1 VDAKGK
7 VSYQDFPCGQA
18 PAIGTP
24 DAARTG
30 AGSPAPADSA
40 ASPVMRQL
48 DAAVKAAIAGRDLP
62 RAKGLAVTAQHWE
75 WIAEA
80 EKEQQAQP
88 VTGRTQAD
96 LRAEKG
102 ASQECRDAR
111 RNYELESRSPEAIE
125 KMKHLMY
132 EACGME
138 APADTRRRHRPDR
151 DRQPA
156 ASLHT
161 QPPDQIRQAR
171 RQAAEV
177 AGASGRCAGAGVD
190 EAYGQIGGWG
200 LGCLRPE
207 AAASYLEKRA
217 FNVKERA
224 HLVGQ
229 RATGNRHGKKVG
241 AGGTAENVLWP
252 CAFLYPACWSV
263 QILAC
268 YPRLKRYR
276 KSQ

>member
-1 VDAKGK
+1 MVKLPLSLLLVLLLVSLAAPSPVCAQGKLHKCVDAKGK

-18 PAIGTP
+18 PGIGTP
-24 DAARTG
+24 DAARSG
-30 AGSPAPADSA
+30 AASPAPADSA

-111 RNYELESRSPEAIE
+111 RNYELESRSPEAPE

-138 APADTRRRHRPDR
+138 ASADTSAGTGQTVIVSRPRPFTHNPQIRSDRPVVRPPRSPEPPADAQEPALMRRMD
-151 DRQPA
+151 
-156 ASLHT
+156 
-161 QPPDQIRQAR
+161 
-171 RQAAEV
+171 
-177 AGASGRCAGAGVD
+177 
-190 EAYGQIGGWG
+190 
-200 LGCLRPE
+200 
-207 AAASYLEKRA
+207 K
-217 FNVKERA
+217 
-224 HLVGQ
+224 
-229 RATGNRHGKKVG
+229 
-241 AGGTAENVLWP
+241 
-252 CAFLYPACWSV
+252 
-263 QILAC
+263 
-268 YPRLKRYR
+268 
-276 KSQ
+276 

>member
-1 VDAKGK
+1 
-7 VSYQDFPCGQA
+7 
-18 PAIGTP
+18 
-24 DAARTG
+24 
-30 AGSPAPADSA
+30 
-40 ASPVMRQL
+40 MRQL

-80 EKEQQAQP
+80 EKDQQQAQP
-88 VTGRTQAD
+88 ATGRTQAD
-96 LRAEKG
+96 LRAEKS
-102 ASQECRDAR
+102 ASPECRDAR

-125 KMKHLMY
+125 KMKQLMY

-138 APADTRRRHRPDR
+138 APAGTDAGTGQTVIIGRP
-151 DRQPA
+151 

-207 AAASYLEKRA
+207 AAASYLEKLT
-217 FNVKERA
+217 FNVKERDA
-224 HLVGQ
+224 WL
-229 RATGNRHGKKVG
+229 GNGPHETNTVKRRRWWDGRRRVLTLEVRSRH
-241 AGGTAENVLWP
+241 AGL
-252 CAFLYPACWSV
+252 C
-263 QILAC
+263 
-268 YPRLKRYR
+268 RYR
-276 KSQ
+276 HAIRV

>member
-1 VDAKGK
+1 MIPHPTRLALAFMVILSASPVFAQGLLHKCVDAKGK

-30 AGSPAPADSA
+30 TASPAPADSA
-40 ASPVMRQL
+40 SSPVMRQL

-80 EKEQQAQP
+80 EQNQQAQP

-102 ASQECRDAR
+102 ASQECKDAR
-111 RNYELESRSPEAIE
+111 RNYENESRSPEAIE

-138 APADTRRRHRPDR
+138 ASADTGAGTGQTVIVNRPRPYTHNPRIRTDR
-151 DRQPA
+151 PVVRQPR
-156 ASLHT
+156 T
-161 QPPDQIRQAR
+161 QEPPANAQEPLMR
-171 RQAAEV
+171 RM
-177 AGASGRCAGAGVD
+177 D
-190 EAYGQIGGWG
+190 
-200 LGCLRPE
+200 
-207 AAASYLEKRA
+207 K
-217 FNVKERA
+217 
-224 HLVGQ
+224 
-229 RATGNRHGKKVG
+229 
-241 AGGTAENVLWP
+241 
-252 CAFLYPACWSV
+252 
-263 QILAC
+263 
-268 YPRLKRYR
+268 
-276 KSQ
+276 